1 MILSS
6 WQKPSK
12 KCSVETQPSDSA
24 RMRRCPGGL
33 RVLPLGHMNAR
44 SMEKVTTKR
53 LSLFTGRTHPTLAQ
67 EVAEHLGIT
76 LGDANVVQFANGEL
90 RPRFSDSIRG
100 GDVFIMQ
107 SHFGTD
113 AGSINDS
120 IMEQLIMIDAA
131 QRASAK
137 RITAVCPFYGY
148 ARQDRKAEGREP
160 ITARLI
166 ADLFKAAGASRMVSL
181 DLHSGQIQGF
191 FSGPVDHLTALPVL
205 ERYVREHAPQ
215 DLVIVSPD
223 AGRVK
228 VAERFAQHLS
238 DLNADVAFIN
248 KRRPKGTTNVA
259 IAKEVIGDVDGRLCI
274 LTDDMIDTGGTIVSA
289 AELLLERGAKEV
301 WAMATHGVLSD
312 PAVERLSNSPISRVV
327 LTNTLP
333 LPAEKQFDKVEVLS
347 VAKIIADALAAVFDE
362 TSVSELFDGENQ
374 S

>member
-1 MILSS
+1 MTLRN
-6 WQKPSK
+6 WQRPSK
-12 KCSVETQPSDSA
+12 KCSAETQASDSP
-24 RMRRCPGGL
+24 RLRRCPSGL
-33 RVLPLGHMNAR
+33 CVLPLAHMNAR

-312 PAVERLSNSPISRVV
+312 PAVERLSKSPISRVV